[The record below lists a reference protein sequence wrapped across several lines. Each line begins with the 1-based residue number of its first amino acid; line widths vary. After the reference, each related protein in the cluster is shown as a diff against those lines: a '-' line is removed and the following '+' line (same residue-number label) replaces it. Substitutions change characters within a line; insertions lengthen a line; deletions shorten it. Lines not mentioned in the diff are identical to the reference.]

1 MQNGQQKDVL
11 FVDGWKIGMI
21 TKLLSATGISIIYRI
36 FIASLRIWVLKLKFL
51 GGRRLYYIL

>member
-1 MQNGQQKDVL
+1 MSLFMQNGQQKDVL

-36 FIASLRIWVLKLKFL
+36 FIASLRIWVFKLKFAWW
-51 GGRRLYYIL
+51 